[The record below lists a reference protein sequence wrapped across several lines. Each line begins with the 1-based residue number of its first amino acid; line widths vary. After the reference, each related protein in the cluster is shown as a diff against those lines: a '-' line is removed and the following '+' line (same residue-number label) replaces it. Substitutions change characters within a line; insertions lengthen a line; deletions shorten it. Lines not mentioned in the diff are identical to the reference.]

1 MTTPTLSEMFYRL
14 WKAAGQ
20 SRSARSV
27 EVFGWVDLALG
38 TIILFAPYWVESVLH
53 LPPLTVQGANYLRVV
68 GLLVSGLGMLYV
80 VSGRLNAQGF
90 VFASLL
96 DRPLV
101 PFVMAFLWSQ
111 DIVPGPLAL
120 AFSVTDFGG
129 FLWTLLAWRAEV
141 RRGQD
146 VERPRLGKR
155 LIAGF
160 FGFVSGVVRNS
171 RTFHPDGRVFLGTVR
186 SLQPADASLARAAEQ
201 LEGAVLLRM
210 GMGLMKRGWPRWLA
224 DLVPDAP
231 SIAARFYTASTPGEV
246 RLERRPGEDLDLL
259 CTAGGDRLWKLVVNL
274 ATGGKMYGLRQFD
287 YFQNEYYA
295 QVPCR
300 IDDGRLD
307 VWIRFVPDLAA
318 SHLESGSPE
327 DGAERDEDLTR
338 AVAGHAVVRIEVQRT
353 GDADEPFVP
362 IAEFR
367 FEEEIQIDQEAL
379 HFDPIAGRGFV
390 PHGVLTDVRRSVYP
404 ASVQSRPAS
413 GEERVRRET
422 ESIARRLARFLHQP
436 PSPVLAEG
444 SPVMNTPA
452 APAVPAHRKRRWL
465 KIALL
470 AILAVVVLFG
480 VYLTV
485 RFTSDSPD
493 VYPRGYDSA
502 RGYDGEVE
510 HFKYGSLGGERTL
523 GIPYWIWVALPE
535 LFPEHLPDKT
545 RGRGYSS
552 FGMIYEEGKDPRYDL
567 PIGVSRRNV
576 QGIDR
581 VFLNCAACH
590 TGTVRKAPG
599 AQPQVVVGMP
609 ANTFDTGAWANF
621 LSEIAR
627 DEKFT
632 PERLLAQIRLM
643 ENKAN
648 PGRLVKVNKLDL
660 INRLLLR
667 FYAIYVMREQML
679 GLGPRAEG
687 LIDFKIWG
695 PGRNDTFGA
704 DKVFFRFPPN
714 DPNDPQDLR
723 ESNGMADFP
732 SVWYQGPR
740 QKAKM
745 GLHWDGNNDD
755 VAERN
760 LNAAYAAGVI
770 PPAGDF
776 ESMQR
781 TAKWLETAK
790 PPLSFRDL
798 FPINDALAAQGKPVY
813 QHYCAGCHGTRE
825 PPFTGERVGKVT
837 PITAIGT
844 DPHRLDSYTWQLS
857 VNLATNYAGYEKHW
871 GFDKDYPH
879 RFLRYRKTQGY
890 ANTPL
895 DGLWLRAPYLHNG
908 SVLNLRELLDPAASP
923 RTPVFCRGNDVYDPV
938 NVGFVSNFD
947 PSLDE
952 KDQCGRFFRFDTTVP
967 GNGNGGHE
975 GPKYGTDL
983 PAEQKQALL
992 EYLKTF

>member
-1 MTTPTLSEMFYRL
+1 MATPTLGEMFGRL
-14 WKAAGQ
+14 LRAEGQ
-20 SRSARSV
+20 TRAARSV
-27 EVFGWVDLALG
+27 EAFGWLDLTLG
-38 TIILFAPYWVESVLH
+38 TIILVAPYWVESLLR
-53 LPPLTVQGANYLRVV
+53 LPPLTIQGANYLRLV
-68 GLLVSGLGMLYV
+68 GLLVSGLGMLYI
-80 VSGRLNAQGF
+80 VSGRLSAQGF

-101 PFVMAFLWSQ
+101 PGVMAFLWSQ

-120 AFSVTDFGG
+120 AFSISDFGG
-129 FLWTLLAWRAEV
+129 FLWTLWAWHADRRNAEDIEDTV
-141 RRGQD
+141 
-146 VERPRLGKR
+146 RPRLVTRAISGV
-155 LIAGF
+155 

-186 SLQPADASLARAAEQ
+186 SLQPADAGLARAAEE
-201 LEGAVLLRM
+201 LTGAVLLRM

-274 ATGGKMYGLRQFD
+274 ATGGGMYGLRQLD
-287 YFQNEYYA
+287 YFQNEYYV

-318 SHLESGSPE
+318 SSLEPGSPE
-327 DGAERDEDLTR
+327 DGAEREEGLTR
-338 AVAGHAVVRIEVQRT
+338 AVAGHAVVRIEAQRT

-367 FEEEIQIDQEAL
+367 FEEEIEIDQETL
-379 HFDPIAGRGFV
+379 HFDPVAGRGFV

-404 ASVQSRPAS
+404 ASVQSRSAS
-413 GEERVRRET
+413 SEERARRET
-422 ESIARRLARFLHQP
+422 ESAARRLARFLHQP

-465 KIALL
+465 KIVLL
-470 AILAVVVLFG
+470 AFLAVVVLFA
-480 VYLTV
+480 VYLAI
-485 RFTSDSPD
+485 RFTRDSPAGD
-493 VYPRGYDSA
+493 YA
-502 RGYDGEVE
+502 RDYAGEAE

-535 LFPEHLPDKT
+535 LFPEYLPDKT
-545 RGRGYSS
+545 PGRGYSS
-552 FGMIYEEGKDPRYDL
+552 FGLIYEGDRNPRYDL

-590 TGTVRKAPG
+590 TSTVRKAPG
-599 AQPQVVVGMP
+599 APPQVVVGMP
-609 ANTFDTGAWANF
+609 ANTFNTGAWANF
-621 LSEIAR
+621 LASIAR

-632 PERLLAQIRLM
+632 PERILGQIRRM
-643 ENKAN
+643 EDEDD
-648 PGRLVKVNKLDL
+648 PHPHRLVNKLDL

-790 PPLSFRDL
+790 PPLSFSDL
-798 FPINDALAAQGKPVY
+798 FPIDAALAAQGKPIY

-825 PPFTGERVGKVT
+825 PPFTGEYVGKVT

-844 DPHRLDSYTWQLS
+844 DPHRLDSFTWQLS
-857 VNLATNYAGYEKHW
+857 VNLATNYAGYEKDW
-871 GFDKDYPH
+871 GFDRDYPH
-879 RFLRYRKTQGY
+879 RFLRYRKTRGY

-908 SVLNLRELLDPAASP
+908 SVPNLRELLEPAAA
-923 RTPVFCRGNDVYDPV
+923 RTKIFCRGNDVYDSV
-938 NVGFVSNFD
+938 NVGFVA
-947 PSLDE
+947 SLDA
-952 KDQCGRFFRFDTTVP
+952 QGGCGGFFRFDTTIP
-967 GNGNGGHE
+967 DNGNGNGGHE
-975 GPKYGTDL
+975 GPAFGTYL
-983 PAEQKQALL
+983 PPEQKQALL